1 MQTINFLDKTFGHI
15 GMLQSNTDFEL
26 YGTLLEGDY
35 CLNWRRNKRAKKIEM
50 YLFTPLLKCKC
61 DYQQEQ
67 NLLIERF
74 KKSELVDK
82 VVRKGTKRIDIYLKQ
97 QEVER

>member
-1 MQTINFLDKTFGHI
+1 MQVINFLAEIFGNI
-15 GMLQSNTDFEL
+15 GMFQFKEDLEL
-26 YGTLLEGDY
+26 YGTLLDGDY

-50 YLFTPLLKCKC
+50 YLFTPLPKCKF

-82 VVRKGTKRIDIYLKQ
+82 VVRIGAKRIDIYFK
-97 QEVER
+97 

>member
-1 MQTINFLDKTFGHI
+1 MQVINFLAEIFGNI
-15 GMLQSNTDFEL
+15 GMFQFKEDLEL
-26 YGTLLEGDY
+26 YGTLLDGDY

-50 YLFTPLLKCKC
+50 YLFTPLPKCKF